1 MRKIKWEEGIRS
13 LILIMESPNAE
24 KGYEDF
30 KKYLIS
36 NNMTNEAS
44 ALDYLIREKFCDQ
57 SSNTNQE

>member
-1 MRKIKWEEGIRS
+1 
-13 LILIMESPNAE
+13 MESPNAE